1 MGFRPRRDY
10 REPREPREPG
20 GPRRTH
26 LDDQTRTHS
35 PPVEMHGP
43 KSVKISADEIV
54 QCAHWFGTVHAN
66 ESVPH
71 GYHLE
76 EMFDD
81 YSRSSQKELPQS
93 MGEFLYGLH
102 CVHSALARD
111 RRTIYGLLTDK
122 SPSELEQLSPLHA
135 VLVERCK
142 ERQVPIIVTKT
153 GRLEQLSGGFGNRH
167 NSAILICSA

>member
-1 MGFRPRRDY
+1 MG
-10 REPREPREPG
+10 
-20 GPRRTH
+20 
-26 LDDQTRTHS
+26 
-35 PPVEMHGP
+35 
-43 KSVKISADEIV
+43 
-54 QCAHWFGTVHAN
+54 
-66 ESVPH
+66 
-71 GYHLE
+71 
-76 EMFDD
+76 
-81 YSRSSQKELPQS
+81 QKELPQS

-167 NSAILICSA
+167 NSAILICSIFQPRSSNLFNDYNPEIIIPSDKLLTPPH